1 MTSHEDDLDLL
12 LSLQE
17 RVLET
22 PPASPSSPHSQSPGY
37 LSDDGSPRRRG
48 KADLSVFKDF
58 VEDCLDYEPKSVE
71 RHAKPKPQSSNDI
84 QVEKFSGLRIRK
96 QLVSPAKLSEHLS
109 DIRFVRL
116 PTLKYAILP
125 LLVVTNLLVGDT
137 LYGCWATI
145 GVLIEKGIPKTSS
158 IGKSYSIW
166 KIGCLDKNT
175 VSLFLFGDAYEQNS
189 KEQVGTVFALFSC
202 TVRKDT
208 KGSGF
213 SLSVAA
219 PNQILKIGTS
229 ADYGVCKGRRKDGMA
244 CTIILNK
251 YATTFTTGKKKLKWK
266 SDLNDA
272 SELPNEW
279 LWPVLL
285 VLASSTIHDYKLPA
299 VITLLAFTTGKKKL
313 KWKSDLDDASELP
326 NEWLWPVLLVLASST
341 IHDYKLPAVITLLA
355 KASERYSTKRTELM
369 GGNLRRAFR
378 NPPRSEGIYMVD
390 PLSDRTNMEKASKP
404 VKLLSVDALKQA
416 LRNGDKVTT
425 NRHSQGIRFLNAVTG
440 EMSTKLVNGA
450 SKKPD
455 QQTVGSEKRI
465 HPSLLRKESSVKQ
478 DTSLKRNN
486 HLDSKRR
493 KLEQEQTL
501 EDHWNQRW
509 KLD

>member
-22 PPASPSSPHSQSPGY
+22 PPASPSSPHSQSSGY
-37 LSDDGSPRRRG
+37 QSDDGSPRRRG

-71 RHAKPKPQSSNDI
+71 RYAKPKPQSSNDI

-96 QLVSPAKLSEHLS
+96 QLVSPAELSEHLS

-116 PTLKYAILP
+116 PTLK
-125 LLVVTNLLVGDT
+125 NLLVGDT

-166 KIGCLDKNT
+166 KIGCLDENA
-175 VSLFLFGDAYEQNS
+175 VSLFLFGDTYEQNS

-202 TVRKDT
+202 TARKDT

-229 ADYGVCKGRRKDGMA
+229 ADYGVCKGRRKDGTA
-244 CTIILNK
+244 CTIVVNK
-251 YATTFTTGKKKLKWK
+251 RKGTYCQYHK
-266 SDLNDA
+266 SK
-272 SELPNEW
+272 
-279 LWPVLL
+279 
-285 VLASSTIHDYKLPA
+285 T
-299 VITLLAFTTGKKKL
+299 
-313 KWKSDLDDASELP
+313 
-326 NEWLWPVLLVLASST
+326 
-341 IHDYKLPAVITLLA
+341 
-355 KASERYSTKRTELM
+355 SERYSTKRTELM

-390 PLSDRTNMEKASKP
+390 PLSDRTNTKKASKP

-440 EMSTKLVNGA
+440 EMSSKLVNGA

-455 QQTVGSEKRI
+455 QQTVGSEKR
-465 HPSLLRKESSVKQ
+465 KESSVKQ
-478 DTSLKRNN
+478 NTSLKRNK

>member
-22 PPASPSSPHSQSPGY
+22 PPASPSSPHSQSSGY
-37 LSDDGSPRRRG
+37 QSDDGSPRRRG

-71 RHAKPKPQSSNDI
+71 RYAKPKPQSSNDI

-96 QLVSPAKLSEHLS
+96 QLVSPAELSEHLS

-116 PTLKYAILP
+116 PTLK
-125 LLVVTNLLVGDT
+125 NLLVGDT

-166 KIGCLDKNT
+166 KIGCLDENA
-175 VSLFLFGDAYEQNS
+175 VSLFLFGDTYEQNS

-202 TVRKDT
+202 TARKDT

-229 ADYGVCKGRRKDGMA
+229 ADYGVCKGRRKDGTA
-244 CTIILNK
+244 CTIVVNK
-251 YATTFTTGKKKLKWK
+251 RKGTYCQYHK
-266 SDLNDA
+266 SK
-272 SELPNEW
+272 
-279 LWPVLL
+279 
-285 VLASSTIHDYKLPA
+285 T
-299 VITLLAFTTGKKKL
+299 
-313 KWKSDLDDASELP
+313 
-326 NEWLWPVLLVLASST
+326 
-341 IHDYKLPAVITLLA
+341 
-355 KASERYSTKRTELM
+355 SERYSTKRTELM

-390 PLSDRTNMEKASKP
+390 PLSDRTNTKKASKP

-425 NRHSQGIRFLNAVTG
+425 NRHSQGIRGNEFQI
-440 EMSTKLVNGA
+440 
-450 SKKPD
+450 SKWSIQKA
-455 QQTVGSEKRI
+455 
-465 HPSLLRKESSVKQ
+465 
-478 DTSLKRNN
+478 
-486 HLDSKRR
+486 
-493 KLEQEQTL
+493 
-501 EDHWNQRW
+501 
-509 KLD
+509 

>member
-116 PTLKYAILP
+116 PTLK
-125 LLVVTNLLVGDT
+125 NLLVGDT

-229 ADYGVCKGRRKDGMA
+229 ADYGVCKGRRKDGTA

-251 YATTFTTGKKKLKWK
+251 RQGAYCQYHK
-266 SDLNDA
+266 S
-272 SELPNEW
+272 
-279 LWPVLL
+279 
-285 VLASSTIHDYKLPA
+285 
-299 VITLLAFTTGKKKL
+299 
-313 KWKSDLDDASELP
+313 
-326 NEWLWPVLLVLASST
+326 
-341 IHDYKLPAVITLLA
+341 

-404 VKLLSVDALKQA
+404 VKLLSVDALKRA

-455 QQTVGSEKRI
+455 QQTVGSEKR
-465 HPSLLRKESSVKQ
+465 KESSVKQ

>member
-96 QLVSPAKLSEHLS
+96 QLVSPAELSEHLS

-116 PTLKYAILP
+116 PTLK
-125 LLVVTNLLVGDT
+125 NLLVGDT

-166 KIGCLDKNT
+166 KVGCLDENT
-175 VSLFLFGDAYEQNS
+175 VSLFLFGDSYEQNS

-229 ADYGVCKGRRKDGMA
+229 ADYGVCKGRRKDGTA
-244 CTIILNK
+244 CTIVVNK
-251 YATTFTTGKKKLKWK
+251 RQGAYCQYHK
-266 SDLNDA
+266 S
-272 SELPNEW
+272 
-279 LWPVLL
+279 
-285 VLASSTIHDYKLPA
+285 
-299 VITLLAFTTGKKKL
+299 
-313 KWKSDLDDASELP
+313 
-326 NEWLWPVLLVLASST
+326 
-341 IHDYKLPAVITLLA
+341 

-378 NPPRSEGIYMVD
+378 NPLRSEGIYMVD
-390 PLSDRTNMEKASKP
+390 PLSDGTNTKKASKP
-404 VKLLSVDALKQA
+404 VKLLSVDTLKQA

-440 EMSTKLVNGA
+440 EMSSKLVNGA

-455 QQTVGSEKRI
+455 QQTVGSEKR
-465 HPSLLRKESSVKQ
+465 KESSVKQ
-478 DTSLKRNN
+478 DTSSKRNK

>member
-1 MTSHEDDLDLL
+1 M
-12 LSLQE
+12 
-17 RVLET
+17 
-22 PPASPSSPHSQSPGY
+22 
-37 LSDDGSPRRRG
+37 
-48 KADLSVFKDF
+48 
-58 VEDCLDYEPKSVE
+58 
-71 RHAKPKPQSSNDI
+71 
-84 QVEKFSGLRIRK
+84 
-96 QLVSPAKLSEHLS
+96 
-109 DIRFVRL
+109 
-116 PTLKYAILP
+116 
-125 LLVVTNLLVGDT
+125 NLLVGDT

-166 KIGCLDKNT
+166 KIGCLDENA
-175 VSLFLFGDAYEQNS
+175 VSLFLFGDTYEQNS

-202 TVRKDT
+202 TARKDT

-229 ADYGVCKGRRKDGMA
+229 ADYGVCKGRRKDGTA
-244 CTIILNK
+244 CTIVVNK
-251 YATTFTTGKKKLKWK
+251 RKGTYCQYHK
-266 SDLNDA
+266 SK
-272 SELPNEW
+272 
-279 LWPVLL
+279 
-285 VLASSTIHDYKLPA
+285 T
-299 VITLLAFTTGKKKL
+299 
-313 KWKSDLDDASELP
+313 
-326 NEWLWPVLLVLASST
+326 
-341 IHDYKLPAVITLLA
+341 
-355 KASERYSTKRTELM
+355 SERYSTKRTELM

-390 PLSDRTNMEKASKP
+390 PLSDRTNTKKASKP

-440 EMSTKLVNGA
+440 EMSSKLVNGA

-455 QQTVGSEKRI
+455 QQTVGSEKR
-465 HPSLLRKESSVKQ
+465 KESSVKQ
-478 DTSLKRNN
+478 NTSLKRNK

>member
-116 PTLKYAILP
+116 PTLK
-125 LLVVTNLLVGDT
+125 NLLVGDT

-251 YATTFTTGKKKLKWK
+251 RQGAYCQYHK
-266 SDLNDA
+266 S
-272 SELPNEW
+272 
-279 LWPVLL
+279 
-285 VLASSTIHDYKLPA
+285 
-299 VITLLAFTTGKKKL
+299 
-313 KWKSDLDDASELP
+313 
-326 NEWLWPVLLVLASST
+326 
-341 IHDYKLPAVITLLA
+341 

-378 NPPRSEGIYMVD
+378 NPPRSEGIFMVD

-404 VKLLSVDALKQA
+404 VKLLSVDALKRA

-455 QQTVGSEKRI
+455 QQTVGSEKR
-465 HPSLLRKESSVKQ
+465 KESSVKQ

>member
-116 PTLKYAILP
+116 PTLK
-125 LLVVTNLLVGDT
+125 NLLVGDT

-229 ADYGVCKGRRKDGMA
+229 ADYGVCKGRRKDGTA

-251 YATTFTTGKKKLKWK
+251 RQGAYCQYHK
-266 SDLNDA
+266 S
-272 SELPNEW
+272 
-279 LWPVLL
+279 
-285 VLASSTIHDYKLPA
+285 
-299 VITLLAFTTGKKKL
+299 
-313 KWKSDLDDASELP
+313 
-326 NEWLWPVLLVLASST
+326 
-341 IHDYKLPAVITLLA
+341 

-404 VKLLSVDALKQA
+404 VKLLSVDALKRA

-455 QQTVGSEKRI
+455 QQTVGSEKR
-465 HPSLLRKESSVKQ
+465 KESSVKQ
-478 DTSLKRNN
+478 DTSLKRNK

>member
-116 PTLKYAILP
+116 PTLK
-125 LLVVTNLLVGDT
+125 NLLVGDT

-229 ADYGVCKGRRKDGMA
+229 ADYGVCKGRRKDGTA

-251 YATTFTTGKKKLKWK
+251 RQGAYCQYHK
-266 SDLNDA
+266 S
-272 SELPNEW
+272 
-279 LWPVLL
+279 
-285 VLASSTIHDYKLPA
+285 
-299 VITLLAFTTGKKKL
+299 
-313 KWKSDLDDASELP
+313 
-326 NEWLWPVLLVLASST
+326 
-341 IHDYKLPAVITLLA
+341 

-404 VKLLSVDALKQA
+404 VKLLSVDALKRA
-416 LRNGDKVTT
+416 LRYVTDSIDYISSAT
-425 NRHSQGIRFLNAVTG
+425 IRPFEDG
-440 EMSTKLVNGA
+440 TKL
-450 SKKPD
+450 
-455 QQTVGSEKRI
+455 RI
-465 HPSLLRKESSVKQ
+465 
-478 DTSLKRNN
+478 N
-486 HLDSKRR
+486 
-493 KLEQEQTL
+493 
-501 EDHWNQRW
+501 
-509 KLD
+509 